1 MPSIKPDVGIDHE
14 QKADRAGNVLI
25 EGILGVQKE
34 VVLSSRYS
42 IVTVEEIVDDLE
54 ASPNSCVLPAWTI
67 NAIATVPFGAKPSYT
82 HGYYPRDN
90 SYYKR
95 WDSISREREPFLKWL
110 DEEVFQAGE

>member
-1 MPSIKPDVGIDHE
+1 
-14 QKADRAGNVLI
+14 
-25 EGILGVQKE
+25 
-34 VVLSSRYS
+34 
-42 IVTVEEIVDDLE
+42 TVEEIVDDLE
-54 ASPNSCVLPAWTI
+54 AGPNSCVLPAWTI